1 MPIDDTIKSKIKE
14 VFQEDSQS
22 SDLAKSTIEY
32 LDKLSEEKLNSSQ
45 KNEIVK
51 HLLEITKIS

>member
-1 MPIDDTIKSKIKE
+1 MPIDDTIKSKIKK

-22 SDLAKSTIEY
+22 SELTKNIIEY

-45 KNEIVK
+45 KNEIIK
-51 HLLEITKIS
+51 HLLESTKTL

>member
-1 MPIDDTIKSKIKE
+1 MPVDDTIKSKIKK

-22 SDLAKSTIEY
+22 SELTKNIIEY

-45 KNEIVK
+45 KNEIIK
-51 HLLEITKIS
+51 HLLESTKTL